1 MDPETPDPAKEEEQ
15 VEHDPNAQVAQPALA
30 KGKKKKLKVPEL
42 ILSLDHSV
50 RSPHRASVSHSYNPT
65 GLVRNPLD
73 GIPRETLL
81 ASVDDFAREQNMED
95 ILPLL
100 RKGALVA
107 QDPAGFETIDELDD
121 GDRRVLRDEIT
132 HKWRQPWAL
141 YFTVV
146 TCSVGAAVQCGYPP
160 AQCGFSDHN
169 GTLADAAYAGAG
181 TRRAPTART

>member
-1 MDPETPDPAKEEEQ
+1 MRP
-15 VEHDPNAQVAQPALA
+15 
-30 KGKKKKLKVPEL
+30 
-42 ILSLDHSV
+42 S
-50 RSPHRASVSHSYNPT
+50 HRASVSHSYNPA

-81 ASVDDFAREQNMED
+81 ASVDEFAREQGMED
-95 ILPLL
+95 IQPLL

-121 GDRRVLRDEIT
+121 DERRALREEVT

-146 TCSVGAAVQCGYPP
+146 TCSVGAAVQCGKLLFL
-160 AQCGFSDHN
+160 CFW
-169 GTLADAAYAGAG
+169 
-181 TRRAPTART
+181 